1 MRREVIGNSE
11 LYLGDCMD
19 LMKQFPDN
27 YFNLAIVDPPYG
39 INAVSDAFKRGNK
52 QYGNAATFSKLYEYK
67 EWDSKPVDK
76 DYIIELFRI
85 SQNQIIFGANHFIS
99 LIPFNSSCWIVFD
112 KNNGN
117 NKYADCELAWTS
129 FKTAVR
135 KFTYTWNGML
145 QENMKNK
152 EIRIHPTQ
160 KPVALYKWLLSQF
173 TKPGN
178 KIIDTH
184 MGSGSIAIACNDMNV
199 NLTAIEIDE
208 DYFNAACNRIKIA
221 AAQGVFDFET
231 PESLPPPLFTG

>member
-1 MRREVIGNSE
+1 MKREVIGNCE

-27 YFNLAIVDPPYG
+27 YFNLAITDPPYG
-39 INAVSDAFKRGNK
+39 NNDAIGIKNGN
-52 QYGNAATFSKLYEYK
+52 GHSAER
-67 EWDSKPVDK
+67 K
-76 DYIIELFRI
+76 DYKLFSNVAPNADYFNELKRI
-85 SQNQIIFGANHFIS
+85 SKNQIICGGNFYGLAGGYICWWKHGTAFGE
-99 LIPFNSSCWIVFD
+99 
-112 KNNGN
+112 
-117 NKYADCELAWTS
+117 CELLYCS
-129 FKTAVR
+129 MINSVKLFD
-135 KFTYTWNGML
+135 FTWNGML

-231 PESLPPPLFTG
+231 PESPPPLFTG